1 VDYHK
6 ELGKAIRIVRM
17 QKKLSV
23 QDLHYGTRM
32 SYVTITRIERGTVF
46 VRLDTLLIICQVL
59 QVKPSTL
66 FGMVDE
72 KL

>member
-1 VDYHK
+1 MDYHK
-6 ELGKAIRIVRM
+6 ELGEAIRVVRM
-17 QKKLSV
+17 QRKMSV
-23 QDLHYGTRM
+23 QDLHYGTQM
-32 SYVTITRIERGTVF
+32 SFATITRIERGKVF